1 MAFRI
6 GSMLRGP
13 LWGCRGFRT
22 SCGTYKIVQFVL
34 SDIGEGIRE
43 VTVRD
48 WFVKVGDRVKQFDD
62 ICLVESD
69 KAAVNIT
76 SRFDGVVTKI
86 YHQEGD
92 LALVG
97 QPLVDIDSE
106 GQEEASDVGERGTA
120 AHPTAIPEAKPPTPA
135 AEEQR
140 KDNSWS
146 LDLESIDSAASKALA
161 TPAVRRI
168 AKEYKIPL
176 SDVRGSGKSGR
187 VMKED
192 VIKYLDSKTSR
203 ESVSSS
209 DAKQVDKPSSRE
221 PLQRL
226 ECDKT
231 VSITGIKKVMARTMT
246 ESNAIPSFGYS
257 DELDVTK
264 LVALRKEI
272 RSQLQAGG
280 NNITYMPF
288 FIKALSNA
296 LVSYPELNSHV
307 DSKCENMII
316 KAEHNIGLAV
326 DTPNGLLVPN
336 MKNVERMSLLE
347 VSVELGKLVEKAKTR
362 TLSIQDLTGG
372 TITISNI
379 GIIGGTYVRPL
390 INPPE
395 VAIVGLGRFRK
406 RPVFDANDQIV
417 AATTCNASWSAD
429 HRVIDGATLARFSEL
444 WKHFIENPL
453 QLLLVK

>member
-1 MAFRI
+1 MSFGM
-6 GSMLRGP
+6 GSRLRV
-13 LWGCRGFRT
+13 LTKSCRGFRT
-22 SCGTYKIVQFVL
+22 SVGSYKIVQFVL
-34 SDIGEGIRE
+34 SDIGEGIKE

-48 WFVKVGDRVKQFDD
+48 WFVKVGDKVKQFDD
-62 ICLVESD
+62 VCLVESD

-97 QPLVDIDSE
+97 QPLVDIDAE
-106 GQEEASDVGERGTA
+106 GQEETGTPDLA
-120 AHPTAIPEAKPPTPA
+120 AVPEARKPTA
-135 AEEQR
+135 AEEQQ
-140 KDNSWS
+140 KDETKSVES
-146 LDLESIDSAASKALA
+146 ESIDSAASKALA

-168 AKEYKIPL
+168 AKEFKIPL
-176 SDVRGSGKSGR
+176 GDVRGSGKSGR

-192 VIKYLDSKTSR
+192 VLKYLESNSATPR
-203 ESVSSS
+203 EGISSS
-209 DAKQVDKPSSRE
+209 DSQQPAGHKHLSSE
-221 PLQRL
+221 PQDWLDS
-226 ECDKT
+226 DKT
-231 VSITGIKKVMARTMT
+231 VPIAGIKKVMARTMT
-246 ESNAIPSFGYS
+246 ESNSIPSFGYS

-264 LVALRKEI
+264 LVALRNDIKT
-272 RSQLQAGG
+272 QLQATG

-296 LVSYPELNSHV
+296 LVRYPELNSHV

-326 DTPNGLLVPN
+326 DTPSGLLVPN
-336 MKNVERMSLLE
+336 LKNVQRK
-347 VSVELGKLVEKAKTR
+347 SVLQISEELGKLVQKAKTR
-362 TLSIQDLTGG
+362 TLTIQDLTGG

-406 RPVFDANDQIV
+406 RPAYDANDQIV
-417 AATTCNASWSAD
+417 AAHTCNASWSAD

-444 WKHFIENPL
+444 WKHYIENPL
-453 QLLLVK
+453 KLLLEK